1 MKHGKKRLRM
11 SIAALGLTAVLLA
24 GGCGGN
30 GDDGAASGTISLQYS
45 TYMAPESALTSP
57 VREWLEEIAKADDAT
72 TLEIEYFYQEAL
84 LGATDTI
91 PGVRD
96 GRADIGHSIALYHPA
111 ELPLSQIVG
120 VPFATN
126 DMAAQ
131 ARAFNYLYDNNDA
144 FRAEW
149 DAFGVRVL
157 SFAPNP
163 GSYIGTNFPVNSLE
177 DLRGR
182 SLRAAGMLSS
192 AVEAI
197 GVNPVALAAP
207 EIYESIERGVIDGHT
222 SNPFEITVKLGFH
235 EVAPYFTEPF
245 TGLYNLVVIV
255 MNPDVYESLP
265 QSVKDYIVESRDDY
279 IDRHAEAFLEADRA
293 ACDQLL
299 AEGGHASVL
308 PEAEVEK
315 WKNLLGDS
323 LYDEW
328 RATAVASGLSEAE
341 VDGFRSDYE
350 RALDTFASPSAQ
362 ATSGL
367 AECAARG

>member
-1 MKHGKKRLRM
+1 M
-11 SIAALGLTAVLLA
+11 ALLLSA
-24 GGCGGN
+24 CASDNDGEGGSSTRN
-30 GDDGAASGTISLQYS
+30 LQYS
-45 TYMAPESALTSP
+45 TYMAPGNALTNP
-57 VREWLEEIAKADDAT
+57 AREWLEEISEADDSL
-72 TLEIEYFYQEAL
+72 TLEIEFFYQEAL

-120 VPFATN
+120 VPFATD

-131 ARAFNYLYDNNDA
+131 ARAFNHLYDNNTA

-149 DAFGVRVL
+149 DAFGVQVL
-157 SFAPNP
+157 SFVPNP
-163 GSYIGTNFPVNSLE
+163 GSYIGTNFPVNSLS
-177 DLRGR
+177 DLDGR
-182 SLRAAGMLSS
+182 SLRAAGMLSA

-222 SNPFEITVKLGFH
+222 SNPFEVTVQLGFQ

-255 MNPDVYESLP
+255 MNPAVYESLP
-265 QSVKDYIVESRDDY
+265 QSLKDYITENRDDY
-279 IDRHAEAFLEADRA
+279 IQRHADAFLEADRR
-293 ACDQLL
+293 ACDKLL
-299 AEGGHASVL
+299 AEGGHANTLSDQDVQ
-308 PEAEVEK
+308 A
-315 WKNLLGDS
+315 WKATLGDS
-323 LYDEW
+323 LYDQW
-328 RATAVASGLSEAE
+328 RDTAIGSGASEAD
-341 VDGFRSDYE
+341 VDSFRDDYE
-350 RALDTFASPSAQ
+350 QALSTFASPATQ